1 MIGSEYLL
9 IILGMG
15 AVTYLPRWVPF
26 FLLSGRQ
33 LPQWFIDWLDLIPVA
48 ILAALLI
55 PELMVLGDPRQ
66 LQWFQPKLMVAIP
79 TLLFAIKTRSLGGTV
94 IVGMALYWFATNWFF

>member
-1 MIGSEYLL
+1 MANSEYII

-15 AVTYLPRWVPF
+15 AVTYLPRWIPF
-26 FLLSGRQ
+26 LLLSGRQ
-33 LPQWFIDWLDLIPVA
+33 LPQWFVDWLDLIPVA

-66 LQWFQPKLMVAIP
+66 LQLFQPKLMVAIP

-94 IVGMALYWFATNWFF
+94 IVGMGFYWLATNWLN